1 MSYKALYRTYR
12 PTTFEEVAGQQHI
25 VKTLSNALKEN
36 KIAHAYLFCGPRGT
50 GKTTMARLFAK
61 ALNCEEGFGHQ
72 CNHCQNCI
80 TIGEGS
86 HPDVIEIDAASNRG
100 IDDIRDIIS
109 KVKYSPIK
117 GKYKVYIIDEVHMM
131 TTEAFNALLKT
142 LEEPPAHVVFILATT
157 EPHKLMPTI
166 LSRVQRYDFTK
177 ISSSDLK
184 NNLLRVIEKE
194 NIDVDEDA
202 LDLIISLSDGGGR
215 DSLSMLDQAIAYA
228 GNKLELHHVQELFG
242 LSTLE
247 EKMSL
252 IYALDNKDV
261 LGFTTIFDEL
271 CDHGVDLKRLT
282 IDLIDVIKDLL
293 IYKTTSDMS
302 ILKVVP
308 RVIATQ
314 SPVEKN
320 KLLYMIDVLMDC
332 YGQFRYV
339 SNIKSLLEIGFI
351 KIASF
356 DDVIPM
362 SPTSKIKETTKTNII
377 ANKKE
382 VPVTQEVV
390 KPVPV
395 EETNPIKEEVKKE
408 EPKLVN
414 ETPSFSISQLPFDP
428 KTINPLVELDGTSVD
443 FSEDDTINI
452 MIQGSKIE
460 KAEIVEA
467 WSKLNG
473 YISIPKIG
481 NYVSVLRNCQPRV
494 VAKNALIL
502 ETSFSNIARKI
513 NFKENQ
519 KGFSKIIEM
528 ISGKQFMVL
537 ALTSQEAIERIK
549 KFSNL
554 RQINRLPEPRTI
566 YFDFTYNERPK
577 PKTATQLFAEELQN
591 KER

>member
-177 ISSSDLK
+177 ISPSDLTS
-184 NNLLRVIEKE
+184 NLKRVIEKE
-194 NIDVDEDA
+194 KIEVDDDA
-202 LDLIISLSDGGGR
+202 LDLIVSLSDGGGR

-252 IYALDNKDV
+252 IYALDNKDI

-271 CDHGVDLKRLT
+271 CDHGIDLKRFT
-282 IDLIDVIKDLL
+282 IDLIDIVKDLL
-293 IYKTTSDMS
+293 IYKTTSDAS

-308 RVIATQ
+308 RAIAPQ
-314 SPVEKN
+314 SPVTKN
-320 KLLYMIDVLMDC
+320 KLLYMIDVLMEA

-339 SNIKSLLEIGFI
+339 SNIKSLLEISFI

-356 DDVIPM
+356 DEVVPST
-362 SPTSKIKETTKTNII
+362 SPQIVQKVVEKTIE
-377 ANKKE
+377 K
-382 VPVTQEVV
+382 VV
-390 KPVPV
+390 KPTQVTEVKNELPK
-395 EETNPIKEEVKKE
+395 EHIPQKEEIKKE
-408 EPKLVN
+408 EEKTIVEP
-414 ETPSFSISQLPFDP
+414 PAPSISSLTFDP
-428 KTINPLVELDGTSVD
+428 KTINPLVEMDGTSVE
-443 FSEDDTINI
+443 FSEDDIINI
-452 MIQGSKIE
+452 MIQGSKAD
-460 KAEIVEA
+460 KVEILEA
-467 WSKLNG
+467 WNKLNN
-473 YISIPKIG
+473 YISVPKIG

-494 VAKNALIL
+494 VCKNAIIL
-502 ETSFSNIARKI
+502 ETSFASVARKI

-519 KGFSKIIEM
+519 KGISKIVEM
-528 ISGKQFMVL
+528 ICGKQFMVL

-554 RQINRLPEPRTI
+554 RQINRLPEPRAI
-566 YFDFTYNERPK
+566 YFDFTYNEKPK
-577 PKTATQLFAEELQN
+577 PKTATQMFLDELQN
-591 KER
+591 KEK

>member
-12 PTTFEEVAGQQHI
+12 PSTFIEVAGQQHI

-72 CNHCQNCI
+72 CNQCQNCI
-80 TIGEGS
+80 TISEGS

-142 LEEPPAHVVFILATT
+142 LEEPPSHVVFILATT

-177 ISSSDLK
+177 ISSKDLHA
-184 NNLLRVIEKE
+184 NLRRVIEKE
-194 NIDVDEDA
+194 QIEVDDDA
-202 LDLIISLSDGGGR
+202 LDLIVSLSDGGGR

-242 LSTLE
+242 LSTLD

-252 IYALDNKDV
+252 IYALDNKDI

-271 CDHGVDLKRLT
+271 CDHGIDLKRLT
-282 IDLIDVIKDLL
+282 IDLIDIVKDLL
-293 IYKTTSDMS
+293 IYKTTSDAS

-308 RVIATQ
+308 KAIATQ
-314 SPVEKN
+314 SPVEKS

-332 YGQFRYV
+332 YSQFRFV
-339 SNIKSLLEIGFI
+339 SNIKSIIEIGFI

-356 DDVIPM
+356 VD
-362 SPTSKIKETTKTNII
+362 
-377 ANKKE
+377 E
-382 VPVTQEVV
+382 VPPSKEKFIQEVV
-390 KPVPV
+390 QPKVVQDVVPKVTPTPSSPQTQNITKKV
-395 EETNPIKEEVKKE
+395 EEEKKE
-408 EPKLVN
+408 DTKPAIEVPQMPISKL
-414 ETPSFSISQLPFDP
+414 TFDLKSIS
-428 KTINPLVELDGTSVD
+428 PLVEDDGTSVD

-452 MIQGSKIE
+452 MIQGSKAD
-460 KAEIVEA
+460 KAEIVES
-467 WSKLNG
+467 WEKLNN
-473 YISIPKIG
+473 YISVPKIG
-481 NYVSVLRNCQPRV
+481 NYVSILRNCQPRV

-502 ETSFSNIARKI
+502 ETSFSNVARKI

-528 ISGKQFMVL
+528 ICGKQFMVL

-566 YFDFTYNERPK
+566 YFDFTYQEKPK
-577 PKTATQLFAEELQN
+577 PKTATELFAEELQN
-591 KER
+591 KN